1 MSYNK
6 EMAVLNIAITE
17 YVSPR
22 PLHAPIS
29 QTLLISLKSKSDH
42 QSQLV

>member
-1 MSYNK
+1 MSYSK
-6 EMAVLNIAITE
+6 DMAVLNIAITE

-29 QTLLISLKSKSDH
+29 QTLLISLNSKSVH
-42 QSQLV
+42 QSPLV